1 MVTCTKYSVEF
12 AASTAGTGYPTFYD
26 PRQMTAPALAGS
38 TVTTYDSWL
47 YVIDTAQKGAISGPE
62 DVQKGMVKAMACP
75 TAPELIKKVT
85 GDIYAELFKG
95 FAMDKEDNDMLMPYQ
110 QKMKGEKD
118 ATLEQRLMA

>member
-1 MVTCTKYSVEF
+1 
-12 AASTAGTGYPTFYD
+12 
-26 PRQMTAPALAGS
+26 
-38 TVTTYDSWL
+38 
-47 YVIDTAQKGAISGPE
+47 
-62 DVQKGMVKAMACP
+62 MVKAMACP